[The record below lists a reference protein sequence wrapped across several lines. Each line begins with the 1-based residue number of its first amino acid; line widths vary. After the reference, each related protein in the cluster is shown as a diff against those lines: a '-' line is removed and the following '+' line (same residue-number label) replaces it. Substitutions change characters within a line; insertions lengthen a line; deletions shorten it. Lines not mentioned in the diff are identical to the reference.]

1 MDLIKFVPEQLL
13 IVVAALYVLGM
24 FLKNSSKV
32 ADWII
37 PWVLLIFGIVGSIAL
52 SGLSAMAIIQ
62 GIICTGVAV
71 LTNQL
76 IKQTINKDPGV
87 DA

>member
-1 MDLIKFVPEQLL
+1 MDLIKFVPEELL

-32 ADWII
+32 PDWII